1 MKNYLFR
8 ILRMTA
14 NSFLMLFITSLFSG
28 VLFAYT
34 SDAQSIDDIR
44 ISLKLD
50 QQDLPQVF
58 KEIEEKSGMSF
69 TYQFSTTLFKDN
81 PSRISLQAEN
91 ETLSKIL
98 YDIAGQSGLS
108 FKQVNENIS
117 VKVRNTELFSA
128 GTTSAVEEIKI
139 KGTVLDEKGNSI
151 PGATVL
157 VKGTTTGTA
166 TDLNGAFSFNVPDG
180 ATLIISF
187 VGYVTQEVAI
197 GNRQNIE
204 VVLKEDAAQL
214 DEVVVVG
221 YGSQKKSD
229 LTGAISSLNAD
240 DLTSGGTVSNVAQ
253 AIQGRASG
261 VVVTQNSKAPGG
273 SMSIRIRG
281 ANSVSSS
288 NEPLYVVDG
297 FPTDNGININPEDI
311 ASMEILKDASATAIY
326 GSRGANGV
334 VLISTK
340 RGKAGEGNI
349 AINAYTSTQNV
360 IMPFNM
366 LDGKDYMNLAND
378 LYKEINGQENQEN
391 GAYTASQLASDVNTD
406 WIDVTTRRSL
416 VQNYSL
422 QITGGSEKTKI
433 LTSLGYFDQE
443 GVLNNTSFSRLSGRV
458 NVDHQINDYI
468 KTGVTMMAQ
477 RENSNYQV
485 YDGNILNSNVLYS
498 ILTYD
503 PTVPVYNADGSFA
516 RPPGG
521 RGDNP
526 LANLTARQ
534 NDVQKSTLNGSMFL
548 EIALAKGL
556 KARIDA
562 GTEIREDRLGG
573 YLSRASYQG
582 GINDGVANLSSYSLT
597 HNLFDMFLTYDK
609 DINDRHTF
617 QVMGGYSYEKYI
629 NESNGINVYGFS
641 TDLYGYNNVGAA
653 STITGVSSGKSEN
666 LLVSF
671 FGRGNYSLDDKY
683 LFTFTV
689 RADGSS
695 RFGEE
700 NKWGVFPSGSF
711 AWRVVD
717 EDFMQNQTLFSDLK
731 FRMGYGR
738 TGNERIGNY
747 ASYGL
752 VSNAKYTYDGFTNSS
767 GTYLNNT
774 SPENSKLKWETT
786 DQYNLGVDFSLFDNR
801 LTFNLDGYYKRTDN
815 LLIRVNLPKYSGYS
829 SGLSNVGSTENKGFE
844 FGMEYQ
850 VPTSSDFS
858 WKTGLNF
865 SVNKNKVLSLGDQ
878 SEILL
883 TSSKP
888 IGNVSEESYAIIQ
901 EGQPLGSLYGYKYI
915 GVLQEGETYAPQPNS
930 KAGDPLFVDVNGD
943 GLITSADR
951 SIIGSA
957 YPKFTFGFN
966 NSFFY
971 KNFDLSLFFYGK
983 VGNDLLNMT
992 RMNLEWNRTEESL
1005 NRWTPSNTETDIPR
1019 NGFFYSQYGG
1029 YINDHFIEDASFV
1042 RLRNITLG
1050 YNVPLKTKAV
1060 QSIRIYAMGEN
1071 LFTISNYSGWDP
1083 EVDTKGYENDN
1094 LVKYGGNAQ
1103 SANAGA
1109 GLDFN
1114 SYPSMR
1120 SFTIGISAKF

>member
-1 MKNYLFR
+1 
-8 ILRMTA
+8 
-14 NSFLMLFITSLFSG
+14 MLFITSLFSG
-28 VLFAYT
+28 ILLAKT
-34 SDAQSIDDIR
+34 SDAQSIDKIR
-44 ISLKLD
+44 ISLELENE
-50 QQDLPQVF
+50 DLSHVF
-58 KEIEEKSGMSF
+58 KEIEQKSGLSF
-69 TYQFSTTLFKDN
+69 TYHFNKSLFNDN
-81 PSRISLQAEN
+81 PSRISLVSKN

-98 YDIAGQSGLS
+98 YKIAEQSGLS

-117 VKVRNTELFSA
+117 VQIRDASLFSK
-128 GTTSAVEEIKI
+128 SAVPEAFIENVKI
-139 KGTVLDEKGNSI
+139 TGSVLDERGNSI
-151 PGATVL
+151 PGATIL
-157 VKGTTTGTA
+157 VKGRTIGTA
-166 TDLNGAFSFNVPDG
+166 TDIDGKFSLDVPEN
-180 ATLIISF
+180 ATLVVSF
-187 VGYVTQEVAI
+187 VGYVTKEILVGNQEVF
-197 GNRQNIE
+197 NI
-204 VVLKEDAAQL
+204 VLQEDAAQL

-334 VLISTK
+334 VLITTK
-340 RGKAGEGNI
+340 RGKEGQGNI
-349 AINAYTSTQNV
+349 AVNAYTSTQNIIV
-360 IMPFNM
+360 PFDM
-366 LDGKDYMNLAND
+366 LNGQDYMYLAND
-378 LYKEINGQENQEN
+378 LYKEIDGQENINN
-391 GAYTASQLASDVNTD
+391 GAYTPSQLASDVSTD
-406 WIDVTTRRSL
+406 WIEATTRRSL

-422 QITGGSEKTKI
+422 QITGGSEKTKV
-433 LTSLGYFDQE
+433 LTSIGYFDQE
-443 GVLNNTSFSRLSGRV
+443 GVLKNTNFSRLSGRV
-458 NVDHQINDYI
+458 NVDHEINDFI
-468 KTGVTMMAQ
+468 KSGATIMAQ

-503 PTVPVYNADGSFA
+503 PTVPVYNQDGSFA

-534 NDVQKSTLNGSMFL
+534 NDVQKSKLNGSMFL
-548 EIALAKGL
+548 ELNLAKGL
-556 KARIDA
+556 KARMDA

-573 YLSRASYQG
+573 YLSKDSYQG
-582 GINDGVANLSSYSLT
+582 GINDGVANLSNYSLT
-597 HNLFDMFLTYDK
+597 HNLFDIFVTYEK
-609 DINDRHTF
+609 LIKERHAL

-653 STITGVSSGKSEN
+653 STITGVSSSKTEN
-666 LLVSF
+666 ILISF
-671 FGRGNYSLDDKY
+671 FGRANYSLDDKY

-689 RADGSS
+689 RSDGSS
-695 RFGEE
+695 RFGED
-700 NKWGVFPSGSF
+700 NKWGIFPSGSF
-711 AWRVVD
+711 AWRVID
-717 EDFMQNQTLFSDLK
+717 ESFMENQSLFSDLK
-731 FRMGYGR
+731 FRAGYGR

-752 VSNAKYTYDGFTNSS
+752 VSTARYTFDGVNNTAGTFLNSS
-767 GTYLNNT
+767 

-786 DQYNLGVDFSLFDNR
+786 DQFNAGLDFSLLDNR
-801 LTFNLDGYYKRTDN
+801 LKFNIDGYYKRTDN
-815 LLIRVNLPKYSGYS
+815 LLIRVNLPKYSGYA
-829 SGLSNVGSTENKGFE
+829 SGLSNVGATENKGLE
-844 FGMEYQ
+844 FNMEYQ
-850 VPTSSDFS
+850 VPTNNQFS

-865 SVNKNKVLSLGDQ
+865 AINKNKVLSLGDQ

-901 EGQPLGSLYGYKYI
+901 EGKPLGSLYGYKYV

-930 KAGDPLFVDVNGD
+930 KAGDPMFEDLNGD

-951 SIIGSA
+951 GIIGSA

-966 NSFFY
+966 NSFMY

-992 RMNLEWNRTEESL
+992 RMNLEWNRTAESL
-1005 NRWTPSNTETDIPR
+1005 NRWTPENTDTDIPR

-1029 YINDHFIEDASFV
+1029 YINDHFIEDASFL
-1042 RLRNITLG
+1042 RLRNVTLG
-1050 YNVPLKTKAV
+1050 YNIPLQSNAV
-1060 QSIRIYAMGEN
+1060 QSIRVYAMGEN
-1071 LFTISNYSGWDP
+1071 LFTISGYSGWDP

-1120 SFTIGISAKF
+1120 TFTIGISAKF